1 MELLDKIEEY
11 WTGRAE
17 GYSQVNQGELATE
30 QREKWKKNLMSH
42 LKGKK
47 PEETKVLDI
56 GTGPGFFAIILAE
69 AGYQVT
75 AVDYTEEMLKEAKQ
89 NAGKLAGKIHWQQ
102 MDAQNLAFTS
112 ETFDVVVSRNLT
124 WNLEKP
130 EKAYGE
136 WIRVLKKGG
145 ILLNY
150 DANWYHHLFDQEKRR
165 AYEEDR
171 ARVEELQLSDHYTCT
186 DIDAME
192 EIAREVP
199 LSRIARPTWDKQVLG
214 QFSPNQMLVEEEV
227 WKEVW
232 SEEEKANYQST
243 PMFLII
249 VEK

>member
-102 MDAQNLAFTS
+102 MDAQNLAFES

-199 LSRIARPTWDKQVLG
+199 LSRIARPRWDKQVLG
-214 QFSPNQMLVEEEV
+214 QFSPNQVLVEEEV

>member
-30 QREKWKKNLMSH
+30 QRRKWREH
-42 LKGKK
+42 LIAHLGGKK

-56 GTGPGFFAIILAE
+56 GTGLGFFAIILAE

-75 AVDYTEEMLKEAKQ
+75 AVDYTEEMLKEAKK
-89 NAGKLAGKIHWQQ
+89 NAGNLAGKICWKQ
-102 MDAQNLAFTS
+102 MNAQELSF
-112 ETFDVVVSRNLT
+112 EDHTFDAVVSRNLT
-124 WNLEKP
+124 WNLENP

-136 WIRVLKKGG
+136 WVRVLKKGG
-145 ILLNY
+145 VLLNY
-150 DANWYHHLFDQEKRR
+150 DANWYHHLFDEEKRR
-165 AYEEDR
+165 EYENDR
-171 ARVEELQLSDHYTCT
+171 ARVEELQLSDHYICT

-192 EIAREVP
+192 EIAKEVP
-199 LSRIARPTWDKQVLG
+199 LSRIARPAWDREVLGKLCVKQVKA
-214 QFSPNQMLVEEEV
+214 EEEA

-232 SEEEKANYQST
+232 SEEEMANYYST

-249 VEK
+249 AEK